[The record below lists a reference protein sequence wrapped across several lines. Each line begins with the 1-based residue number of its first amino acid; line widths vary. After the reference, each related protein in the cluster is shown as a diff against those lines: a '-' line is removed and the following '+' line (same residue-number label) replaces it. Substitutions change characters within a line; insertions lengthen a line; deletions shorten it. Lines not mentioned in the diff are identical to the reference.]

1 MLCSWLTLAAAKW
14 GATMVENERSAQ
26 PARNGSRHFGRGA
39 LLALAMSMSVLAI
52 WSAAVGQTPAGPEY
66 DAEGKLKF
74 PFGFHKWVFVG
85 SNIGLQYKK
94 EQHRTEEAFHNVYI
108 NPAAFEHFVTSTANP
123 KVFPDKTILVM
134 DVYEPKT
141 RDDNGVLSAGKFNG
155 PRSVIEVAV
164 KNAARPGNVP
174 QDWAYY
180 AFQVEREQVVTEPV
194 AAIRSPR
201 CYACHKEN
209 AQTDNVWVQFYPPL
223 RDKQPEPPR

>member
-1 MLCSWLTLAAAKW
+1 MAEHDRPTTEAA
-14 GATMVENERSAQ
+14 GG
-26 PARNGSRHFGRGA
+26 GSRR
-39 LLALAMSMSVLAI
+39 LARAAMLTLAMSMSVLAI
-52 WSAAVGQTPAGPEY
+52 WSAAVGQTPAGPQYTPKGE
-66 DAEGKLKF
+66 LKF

-94 EQHRTEEAFHNVYI
+94 EEHRTVEAFHNVYI
-108 NPAAFEHFVTSTANP
+108 NPEAYDHFVTSAASP

-164 KNAARPGNVP
+164 KNAARPGDVP

-180 AFQVEREQVVTEPV
+180 IFPVEGERVLTEPV
-194 AAIRSPR
+194 AATRNPR
-201 CYACHKEN
+201 CFACHKEN